1 MATLFGSSIGMAR
14 HYRVATRAFTGR
26 PHAPTAIA
34 IATDS
39 RMSEIAEASRLP
51 YINVSLQFEQ
61 TNISLK
67 SPLNMVWYH
76 FPHPEGPRPG
86 IDWRQIIS
94 QVGFLIA

>member
-1 MATLFGSSIGMAR
+1 MLLELPLTACLSPQDLWLDDGSR
-14 HYRVATRAFTGR
+14 RQK
-26 PHAPTAIA
+26 PAIA

-67 SPLNMVWYH
+67 SPLNMVWYR

>member
-1 MATLFGSSIGMAR
+1 MMALA
-14 HYRVATRAFTGR
+14 AEK
-26 PHAPTAIA
+26 PAIA

-61 TNISLK
+61 TNMSLK
-67 SPLNMVWYH
+67 SPLNMVWYR

-94 QVGFLIA
+94 QVGVPHSLTRICVPD